1 MKCPNCGFDD
11 PPEALY
17 CGMCGTPL
25 LQVCAVCGHTN
36 ALAFRFCIHCGK
48 PLAGQPG
55 SSSTHPQLPL
65 WETAKPLGSPD
76 TAQVGNEM
84 QSLEGERRI
93 ASVILA
99 DVANS
104 TDLMEQIGTE
114 AWVALMNRVFQILEA
129 EIYRFG
135 GEVEQFRGDGLVA
148 FFGAHVAHEDDAEYA
163 VLAGLAMQRAIQQYA
178 ARLEEEQSIH
188 LKLRV
193 GVNTGEVI
201 VATVGDINQHREYTA
216 MGEAVALASRMETS
230 AELGTVLVSENT
242 FRLAQSR
249 FKWQSLGQI
258 SVKGVRHPVSVYRP
272 LDPQP
277 YPDQALE
284 MQSGSS
290 GEPLTGRELEFEVL
304 KKSIENLNGG
314 HGSVVLIIGE
324 KGMGKS
330 LLVSR
335 VRQHFTRQKKSTPSD
350 VDLQLELEGRSE
362 SGKQVQWFTGRSR
375 SYDQAWPYAVWREL
389 VKRWFGILPDEDA
402 EASTE
407 RLYRRSLELWGDDA
421 ERYYPSLATF
431 LSLPLD
437 DSYADRIKHLTAEAL
452 QREFFST
459 IYSWAEAVGR
469 ISPAV
474 FSFVDVQWADS
485 RSLEL
490 LRHCLPICDTQP
502 VLWLVQM
509 RPDRDAS
516 AWSLRQF
523 VEKEFPHRLTEI
535 SLRALNDEESAEL
548 VEQVLGP
555 GVLNDD
561 TRNLVIRKAEGYP
574 YFLQEL
580 IHMLMLQGVLVQ
592 EDENGPW
599 RQTRP
604 ISTLDMPDSLQG
616 LVLARIDRLPPVERR
631 VLQLAAVI
639 GMNFWQNVL
648 DELVGNPEQVQEAL
662 SGLQR
667 AQLIQERGQVTGV
680 GMEYF
685 FHSSLV
691 REVAYESLL
700 SAQRMSCHLHVAQYL
715 EDNLEV
721 EVGEQF
727 DSTIAY
733 HYRCGGH
740 TRKELFYTLTA
751 AERAQR
757 VYANV
762 EALELYNRALELL
775 DLLEGGAENKNLRR
789 VLLSNRFEVLSGRM
803 EISAQN
809 GDIDASRA
817 DAKSLLK
824 LAEELDDDSAWM
836 IDALIRQPEVTGP
849 LSRDEIIETG
859 LPMAYRAKELSLEIK
874 DKRREMYSLLAIG
887 RLLVI
892 LKDPKWQEVAE
903 KTLELARSLN
913 DLRMEVDLL
922 FGIGEAYGLLNP
934 DKAKEYLDAAMS
946 ISQSLDDKEIEMTLL
961 SAVGPQYERA
971 GDYYK
976 QLTEFELKRVEI
988 GREMGNRMW
997 EGHALM
1003 FCGQIQG
1010 SYLGDFEGGLTYI
1023 EEALNRWENTDG
1035 RIYPMMRKAQ
1045 ILIEQGKYDE
1055 AEAILE
1061 EARPICD
1068 RGVVDLARAGIEL
1081 VTSMLY
1087 LARADTDH
1095 LRSSLE
1101 LLQNVQTLVD
1111 EEVVPRQYE
1120 IAANCHRSVA
1130 HLGLAGCGT
1139 DDEHCQEHKRLALEA
1154 SSAALK
1160 GLDTFG
1166 FLQIVECVSEEVL
1179 FRHGQA
1185 LAANDR
1191 VEESHEY
1198 IRRAYDEMMRKHAFI
1213 PSDSHFRRTFLE
1225 NIQLH
1230 REIQLAYTSR

>member
-1 MKCPNCGFDD
+1 M
-11 PPEALY
+11 
-17 CGMCGTPL
+17 GT
-25 LQVCAVCGHTN
+25 
-36 ALAFRFCIHCGK
+36 
-48 PLAGQPG
+48 
-55 SSSTHPQLPL
+55 
-65 WETAKPLGSPD
+65 
-76 TAQVGNEM
+76 EM

-104 TDLMEQIGTE
+104 TDLMERIGTE
-114 AWVALMNRVFQILEA
+114 AWVALMNRIFQILEA

-148 FFGAHVAHEDDAEYA
+148 FFGAHVAHEDDPEHA

-178 ARLEEEQSIH
+178 VRLAEEQDIT

-201 VATVGDINQHREYTA
+201 VAAVGDIRQHREYTA
-216 MGEAVALASRMETS
+216 MGEAVAMASRMETS
-230 AELGTVLVSENT
+230 AEPGTVLVSENT
-242 FRLAQSR
+242 YRLAQPR
-249 FKWQSLGQI
+249 FRWQLLGEI
-258 SVKGVRHPVSVYRP
+258 MVKGVSHPVSVFRP

-277 YPDQALE
+277 YLDQALE
-284 MQSGSS
+284 LQGGSGS
-290 GEPLTGRELEFEVL
+290 EPLTGRELEFEVL

-314 HGSVVLIIGE
+314 HGSIVLVIGE

-335 VRQHFTRQKKSTPSD
+335 VRQHFTRQKNSTPTGAE
-350 VDLQLELEGRSE
+350 LQAEVERRPD
-362 SGKQVQWFTGRSR
+362 SGKVVQWFTGRSR
-375 SYDQAWPYAVWREL
+375 SYDQTWPYAVWREL

-402 EASTE
+402 EAGTE
-407 RLYRRSLELWGDDA
+407 RLYQRSLDLWGEEA

-437 DSYADRIKHLTAEAL
+437 DRYSERVKHLTAEAL

-459 IYSWAEAVGR
+459 IQSWAEAVGR
-469 ISPAV
+469 KNPTV

-485 RSLEL
+485 RSIEL
-490 LRHCLPICDTQP
+490 LKHCLPICDTHP

-509 RPDRDAS
+509 RPDRDTS
-516 AWSLRQF
+516 VWILRQF

-535 SLRALNDEESAEL
+535 ALRALNEEESAEL
-548 VEQVLGP
+548 IEQMLGP
-555 GVLNDD
+555 GVLNND
-561 TRNLVIRKAEGYP
+561 THDLVIRKAEGYP

-592 EDENGPW
+592 EDENGAW
-599 RQTRP
+599 RQTRS

-616 LVLARIDRLPPVERR
+616 LVLARIDRLTPVERR

-648 DELVGNPEQVQEAL
+648 EDLVGNIKQVQEAL

-700 SAQRMSCHLHVAQYL
+700 SAQRTACHLHVAQYL
-715 EDNLEV
+715 ENNLEV

-751 AERAQR
+751 ADRARR

-762 EALELYNRALELL
+762 EALELYNRAIELL
-775 DLLEGGAENKNLRR
+775 EKLDGGAENKNLRQM
-789 VLLSNRFEVLSGRM
+789 LLANRFEVLTGRM
-803 EISAQN
+803 EIFYQN
-809 GDIDASRA
+809 GEVDASRA
-817 DAKSLLK
+817 DAKALLEI
-824 LAEELDDDSAWM
+824 AEELDTDKAWM
-836 IDALIRQPEVTGP
+836 IDALIRQPEVTEP
-849 LSRDEIIETG
+849 ISRDEIIEIG
-859 LPMAYRAKELSLEIK
+859 LPMTYRAKDLSVEIK

-887 RLLVI
+887 RLLLV
-892 LKDPKWQEVAE
+892 LKDPKWQDVTE
-903 KTLELARSLN
+903 KALELARQLH

-934 DKAKEYLDAAMS
+934 EKAKEYLDAAMS

-961 SAVGPQYERA
+961 SAVGPQYERI

-976 QLTEFELKRVEI
+976 QLTEYELKRVEI

-1010 SYLGDFEGGLTYI
+1010 SYLGDFEGGLVYI
-1023 EEALNRWENTDG
+1023 EEALSRWENTEG

-1055 AEAILE
+1055 AEVILE
-1061 EARPICD
+1061 EARPICV

-1087 LARADTDH
+1087 LERGDAEHLQAD
-1095 LRSSLE
+1095 LE
-1101 LLQNVQTLVD
+1101 LLDRVQGLVD
-1111 EEVVPRQYE
+1111 EEVVPSQYE
-1120 IAANCHRSVA
+1120 IAANCHRSIA
-1130 HLGLAGCGT
+1130 HLGLAGCGM
-1139 DDEHCQEHKRLALEA
+1139 DEEHCQEHKHLALEA
-1154 SSAALK
+1154 STSALH
-1160 GLDTFG
+1160 GLDSFG

-1185 LAANDR
+1185 LFANER
-1191 VEESHEY
+1191 QEEAKEY

-1213 PSDSHFRRTFLE
+1213 PPDSHFRRTFLE

-1230 REIQLAYTSR
+1230 REIQMAYAAL